1 MTYMSDPF
9 PKKFDPGTVALS
21 RGVAEWIDPG
31 EIYYYL
37 MADLMRLL
45 QRHLSCDW
53 GEVDSQDW
61 KENDLS
67 VQRGYRILSAY
78 RLHERRLW
86 IITEGDRSVTT
97 ILFPEEY

>member
-1 MTYMSDPF
+1 MTHLMSDPF
-9 PKKFDPGTVALS
+9 PKKFDPGTVTLT
-21 RGVAEWIDPG
+21 RGVHDWIDSDAF
-31 EIYYYL
+31 
-37 MADLMRLL
+37 MDLMVLL

-78 RLHERRLW
+78 RLHDRRLW